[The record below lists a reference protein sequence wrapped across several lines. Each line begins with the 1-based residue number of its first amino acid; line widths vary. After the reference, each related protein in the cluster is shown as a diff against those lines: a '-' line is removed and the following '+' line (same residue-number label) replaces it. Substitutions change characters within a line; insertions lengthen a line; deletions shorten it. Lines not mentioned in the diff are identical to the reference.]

1 MKIYVGT
8 DIESVKRFKNLAETE
23 KALKNI
29 FFKNEYNY
37 AINKSSFEQ
46 SLTGIWCAKE
56 AVVKSFSPIITLNV
70 KDVEII
76 CKKNTAPKVVIK
88 KNKILELN
96 FDITISISHNKDYA
110 TAVAVL
116 TILKQQ

>member
-8 DIESVKRFKNLAETE
+8 DIESVRRFKNLVEIE
-23 KALKNI
+23 SKALKNI

-76 CKKNTAPKVVIK
+76 CKKNTAPKVLIK

-116 TILKQQ
+116 AILSY

>member
-8 DIESVKRFKNLAETE
+8 DIESVKRFKDLVDTKSEL
-23 KALKNI
+23 LKKI
-29 FFKNEYNY
+29 FFSNEYNY

-56 AVVKSFSPIITLNV
+56 AVVKSFSPIISLNV

-76 CKKNTAPKVVIK
+76 CKNNTAPKVLIK

-96 FDITISISHNKDYA
+96 FDITISISHNKEYA

-116 TILKQQ
+116 TILN

>member
-37 AINKSSFEQ
+37 AKNKSSFEQ

-56 AVVKSFSPIITLNV
+56 AVVKSFSPIKTLNV

-76 CKKNTAPKVVIK
+76 CKKNTAPKVLIK
-88 KNKILELN
+88 KNKKPELK
-96 FDITISISHNKDYA
+96 FEITISISHNKDYA

-116 TILKQQ
+116 TILN